1 MNLHD
6 LLPLPYTEEALD
18 HVASRIA
25 QVQEHIGRQFLI
37 ENVSSYVTYTESG
50 LTEWEFLK
58 EVATRADCG
67 ILLDIN
73 NIFVSS
79 FNHGFDP
86 RTYVDAIPSER
97 VLQYHLAGHTHH
109 GTHIVDTHDHPVVD
123 EVWSLF
129 EYAAQRF
136 GPVSTMIER
145 DDNIPALPELLD
157 ELGHARTIATRVHD
171 SVASV

>member
-1 MNLHD
+1 MHD
-6 LLPLPYTEEALD
+6 LLPLPYTEEALE

-25 QVQEHIGRQFLI
+25 QVQEHVGRQFLI
-37 ENVSSYVTYTESG
+37 ENVSSYLTYTDSG
-50 LTEWEFLK
+50 LTEWEFLT

-86 RTYVDAIPSER
+86 RAYVDAIPTER

-129 EYAAQRF
+129 EYAAKRF

-145 DDNIPALPELLD
+145 DDNIPPLTELLD
-157 ELGHARTIATRVHD
+157 ELAHARRIATGVYE
-171 SVASV
+171 SAASA

>member
-73 NIFVSS
+73 NVFVSS

-129 EYAAQRF
+129 EHAAQRF

-145 DDNIPALPELLD
+145 DDNIPPLPELLD